1 MFLPALEVKVSSLN
15 LGLTIF
21 ISAVTFGEDYL
32 YSYIHPPSSLSSS
45 SPIFSFF
52 PSPSLLLSPPGIF
65 VTNLAARN
73 QQLHD
78 STLAAIGPTFSLL
91 LTIPVPEDVN
101 EIIVGLPQTRDDII
115 GDSADQSDH
124 SRRSVVISVDLKDS
138 VTNLTRMIVARS
150 SSLDFETV
158 EKELLECLE
167 SSSCVM
173 YH

>member
-1 MFLPALEVKVSSLN
+1 M
-15 LGLTIF
+15 
-21 ISAVTFGEDYL
+21 
-32 YSYIHPPSSLSSS
+32 
-45 SPIFSFF
+45 
-52 PSPSLLLSPPGIF
+52 
-65 VTNLAARN
+65 
-73 QQLHD
+73 
-78 STLAAIGPTFSLL
+78 
-91 LTIPVPEDVN
+91 PEDVN

-138 VTNLTRMIVARS
+138 VTNLTRMIVAGS
-150 SSLDFETV
+150 SSLDFEKV

>member
-1 MFLPALEVKVSSLN
+1 M
-15 LGLTIF
+15 
-21 ISAVTFGEDYL
+21 
-32 YSYIHPPSSLSSS
+32 
-45 SPIFSFF
+45 
-52 PSPSLLLSPPGIF
+52 
-65 VTNLAARN
+65 TNLAARN
-73 QQLHD
+73 QELHD
-78 STLAAIGPTFSLL
+78 STLAAIGATFSLL

-150 SSLDFETV
+150 SSLDFEMV